1 MRGFERFGIA
11 LGVLT
16 SLVFL
21 VIGLIDASSSPF
33 GGGSLLGWISGLV
46 VFLMIEAL
54 FFFSP
59 RTYLWI
65 KGEMPFFGQF
75 PKRKIATD
83 VIISALK
90 ETIKSKEFK
99 EISKDAALI
108 VVCSFL
114 GTFLIGF
121 LYGFFTRDANVP
133 INLQAAANL
142 ISIAIAF
149 YFIAKKQ
156 KNRDW
161 QKLITITLAAW
172 TIGLVNVFLFQ
183 EYTFFTFL
191 FSLPFLLIV
200 MTIICWLVFNIKKIP
215 HKADQSK

>member
-33 GGGSLLGWISGLV
+33 GGGSILGWISGLV

-54 FFFSP
+54 IFFSP
-59 RTYLWI
+59 RTYLWVR
-65 KGEMPFFGQF
+65 GEMPFFGQF
-75 PKRKIATD
+75 PKRKFATD

-90 ETIKSKEFK
+90 ETFKSKEFK
-99 EISKDAALI
+99 EISKNAALI
-108 VVCSFL
+108 YISSFL
-114 GTFLIGF
+114 GSFLVGF
-121 LYGFFTRDANVP
+121 LYGFLTRDQNIP

-142 ISIAIAF
+142 ISITFAF
-149 YFIAKKQ
+149 YLIAKKQ

-161 QKLITITLAAW
+161 QKLITTTIAAW
-172 TIGLVNVFLFQ
+172 PLGLVNVFLFK
-183 EYTFFTFL
+183 EYTFTTFVL
-191 FSLPFLLIV
+191 GLPFLLLIMAV
-200 MTIICWLVFNIKKIP
+200 TSWLVFNIKKIP
-215 HKADQSK
+215 HKANQP